1 MAKTS
6 GGLLICMSKD
16 DAVSYMKE
24 LKELDG
30 EPSWI
35 IGRVVADPGRKVR
48 VMEDVEILEV
58 CLK

>member
-1 MAKTS
+1 
-6 GGLLICMSKD
+6 MSCI
-16 DAVSYMKE
+16 KE

-35 IGRVVADPGRKVR
+35 IGRVVANHGRKVR

-58 CLK
+58 GLK